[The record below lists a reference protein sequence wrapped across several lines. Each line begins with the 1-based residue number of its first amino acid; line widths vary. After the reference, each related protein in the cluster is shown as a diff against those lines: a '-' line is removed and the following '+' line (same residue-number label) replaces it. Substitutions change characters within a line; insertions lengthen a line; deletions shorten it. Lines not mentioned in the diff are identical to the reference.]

1 MMSEKRQKKKI
12 VKTPSCEPDIQI
24 QDESDLEGR
33 VPGSNKQL
41 LDDEV
46 HKVLGEDLESPPP
59 PYSPTEYGLTLTVGD
74 NSPRPKKEVGDQDP
88 AGQYHSG
95 PGGQQQAAVDA
106 VPRPESLPILRLCW
120 HRRARPKLSAALET

>member
-1 MMSEKRQKKKI
+1 MYLF
-12 VKTPSCEPDIQI
+12 DILMRMIIIKQFYMRRAQLTVTGFQI

-59 PYSPTEYGLTLTVGD
+59 PYSPTEYGLTLTGENWVMM
-74 NSPRPKKEVGDQDP
+74 
-88 AGQYHSG
+88 
-95 PGGQQQAAVDA
+95 
-106 VPRPESLPILRLCW
+106 C
-120 HRRARPKLSAALET
+120 